1 MHTSSVVEQQGLTW
15 KRIGVALSRVD
26 HVKNNPQCSR
36 INSTIH
42 AEHMG
47 EALIPFYAM
56 LDTRNAI
63 WCLLFSCLEKK
74 KPRDGDVAREW
85 WMMLERVHACDE
97 TCYFIHNVGWREE
110 IYRVFE
116 KKDRNRFLEIIFF
129 RHLLFGICL

>member
-74 KPRDGDVAREW
+74 KPRDVAREW

-110 IYRVFE
+110 VYRVFE